1 MVIIALEENPT
12 GTQVKSRL
20 SLNGFIFKFFTWIKA
35 FTKIGSAFW
44 CFKFFTWIKA
54 FTKIGCA
61 FWCLVLLGLV
71 VLKNILT
78 GPLFQK
84 PELDTKQI
92 VLIAAHIAFYSTI
105 VLSPVHIY
113 NLGKQAKLDA
123 FLNINTIEAPHN
135 FGFILALAFLQ
146 ICKVVLSLI
155 DVDWI
160 KCIQIVV
167 TESTYTIV
175 ILYPMMMFGSLV
187 SNFNK
192 ERLQ

>member
-105 VLSPVHIY
+105 VLSPVHNTHLQPRKTSQIRCVSQHKY
-113 NLGKQAKLDA
+113 YRSPTQFWVHSGIGISTNL
-123 FLNINTIEAPHN
+123 
-135 FGFILALAFLQ
+135 
-146 ICKVVLSLI
+146 
-155 DVDWI
+155 
-160 KCIQIVV
+160 
-167 TESTYTIV
+167 
-175 ILYPMMMFGSLV
+175 
-187 SNFNK
+187 
-192 ERLQ
+192 